1 MASPD
6 DPEATADAAAGP
18 ARHRPLADNSVALPV
33 YRPRRRTT
41 ARFWLAFAVAAVVAA
56 LVVWLVLA

>member
-6 DPEATADAAAGP
+6 DPEATADASVVPAA
-18 ARHRPLADNSVALPV
+18 RRPLSDERIELPV
-33 YRPRRRTT
+33 YRPRRSLQRW
-41 ARFWLAFAVAAVVAA
+41 FWLAFVLAALVAA